1 MKKKLALLF
10 VMIMVLSCMPAMNAA
25 PGKGFAVTAE
35 AATNGW
41 KKSGSTYKYYMNG
54 RAYKSGIY
62 NIGGKLYG
70 FNAKGL
76 MQVKWF
82 KLGANKYYAST
93 QVGAKGKGAILTG
106 YRKVGGS
113 YYYLDPAKNGAAYSG
128 FMTIKGKLMY
138 FDDEGAQKR
147 EPGWFNVGNASYY
160 ILADGSIATNTKIGG
175 YTIPANGAVYGIRS
189 AMDKKAQG
197 YSSNT
202 RWLILVNKKQHKI
215 GLYTGSKGNW
225 TLVRGNMPC
234 TIGKSSTPSPSGSFR
249 LSSKSK
255 GAYGYKD
262 FKASTAFYASR
273 ISAGNYFHS
282 ILFKKGARNPYTA
295 KVRDGSLGKN
305 KSNSCIRLKV
315 VDAKLIYEK
324 APRLSRVIVY

>member
-93 QVGAKGKGAILTG
+93 QVGAKGKGAIRTG
-106 YRKVGGS
+106 YRKVG
-113 YYYLDPAKNGAAYSG
+113 
-128 FMTIKGKLMY
+128 
-138 FDDEGAQKR
+138 
-147 EPGWFNVGNASYY
+147 
-160 ILADGSIATNTKIGG
+160 
-175 YTIPANGAVYGIRS
+175 
-189 AMDKKAQG
+189 
-197 YSSNT
+197 
-202 RWLILVNKKQHKI
+202 
-215 GLYTGSKGNW
+215 
-225 TLVRGNMPC
+225 
-234 TIGKSSTPSPSGSFR
+234 
-249 LSSKSK
+249 
-255 GAYGYKD
+255 
-262 FKASTAFYASR
+262 
-273 ISAGNYFHS
+273 
-282 ILFKKGARNPYTA
+282 
-295 KVRDGSLGKN
+295 
-305 KSNSCIRLKV
+305 
-315 VDAKLIYEK
+315 
-324 APRLSRVIVY
+324 